1 MARNKITAVKVKVKN
16 GVATAKMV
24 FSHPMMTY
32 NQAEQKTGNREDA
45 NFITHITGKVGD
57 ETVLDI
63 STSQFF
69 SKNPIFKFQFK
80 CDSFD
85 IGEKLTGREL
95 DRLDNLSKAD
105 REKELEKRKKGDK
118 LTIYAWDRAWDIE
131 NKDKKTKGKPPYVKS
146 VELASR
152 KKKR

>member
-1 MARNKITAVKVKVKN
+1 MANKITAVKVKVKN

-32 NQAEQKTGNREDA
+32 NQAKAKTGNRDDA
-45 NFITHITGKVGD
+45 NFLTHITASVGTQ
-57 ETVLDI
+57 TVLDI

-80 CDSFD
+80 CDTFK
-85 IGEKLTGREL
+85 IGRKL
-95 DRLDNLSKAD
+95 SA
-105 REKELEKRKKGDK
+105 REKYNGVTRDKSEEGDM
-118 LTIYAWDRAWDIE
+118 LTIKATDL
-131 NKDKKTKGKPPYVKS
+131 KGNTYEKS
-146 VELASR
+146 IELAS

>member
-1 MARNKITAVKVKVKN
+1 MANKITAIKVKIKD

-32 NQAEQKTGNREDA
+32 NQAKSKTGNKDDA
-45 NFITHITGKVGD
+45 NFITHITGKVGN

-69 SKNPIFKFQFK
+69 SKNPIFKFHFK
-80 CDSFD
+80 CDTFK
-85 IGEKLTGREL
+85 IGRKLTGREL
-95 DRLDNLSKAD
+95 DNGA
-105 REKELEKRKKGDK
+105 KRKETEKGDF
-118 LTIYAWDRAWDIE
+118 LTIISKDR
-131 NKDKKTKGKPPYVKS
+131 KGNTYTKS

-152 KKKR
+152 KNKK

>member
-1 MARNKITAVKVKVKN
+1 AVKVKIKN

-32 NQAEQKTGNREDA
+32 NQAKAKTGNPDDA
-45 NFITHITGKVGD
+45 NFITHITGRVGT

-80 CDSFD
+80 CNTFNV
-85 IGEKLTGREL
+85 GTKL
-95 DRLDNLSKAD
+95 SA
-105 REKELEKRKKGDK
+105 REKYNGATRSEADKGDL
-118 LTIYAWDRAWDIE
+118 LTITATDR
-131 NKDKKTKGKPPYVKS
+131 KGNTYEKS
-146 VELASR
+146 VELASK